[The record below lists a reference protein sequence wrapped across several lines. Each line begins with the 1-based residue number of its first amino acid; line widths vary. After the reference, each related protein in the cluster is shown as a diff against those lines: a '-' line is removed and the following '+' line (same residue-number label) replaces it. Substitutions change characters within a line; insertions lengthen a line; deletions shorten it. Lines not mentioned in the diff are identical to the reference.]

1 MAPRSGFA
9 SGSVMN
15 FAENAHCGHV
25 MSSLRQQQEKGR
37 FCDIVLHVEG
47 RQYRAHRSVLASC
60 SPYFDSILRMRKVAV
75 EQLSVSC
82 RNHAAFQS
90 LLRYMYS
97 GCISIHRGNVAE
109 LLQLANHFLIFKL
122 KNYCAEYLEHNLNL
136 ANCLAL
142 KELAEAHN
150 VPTLLK
156 AVASFVSENVEEV
169 LSDPRLLRLDRERF
183 VAFISDR
190 KLCLPQGAP
199 MLNLVTRWV
208 SHDLEEREGW
218 LRLLLTFIDWPSVDR
233 DTLAACLSGDPVF
246 KLSRRCLHFLFETL
260 ESNMIEAPR
269 CPRADDRERLRKEFA
284 VQESSDLEGFMNI
297 AVSAAIEALCAEMS
311 GEARDS
317 PGAARSADEED
328 DEDTLSSD
336 DCGELLDGDDDVIL
350 GLDEGVHHLHQRP
363 PPVDDN
369 STEGESEEKHHIL
382 RNLLVGKS
390 DVVKASETDGTT
402 DDSSNGPPGRTS
414 SSSVWKEGVKCE
426 HCSYVGYGAARLE
439 QHVTR
444 VHAKDITYQCTLCAF
459 SCKWNR
465 EYYTHMKGHFS
476 RDGQAP
482 YQCDA
487 CSYKCERIQ
496 LLLLH
501 RMRHT
506 DERPFHCGACD
517 YRCRQKTNL
526 VAHMRS
532 HTGERPFVCDLC
544 GRAFALKCTLEQH
557 LQSHRD
563 DRPYLCDVCGFT
575 AKYQSHL
582 ISHRRLHTGNV
593 FRCQFAGCAYV
604 SPKRSQL
611 EAHTRTHTAVRS
623 HVCAVCGRAF
633 IERSHLV
640 RHERIHLDDKP
651 FKCRECDYSSSRRD
665 KLKEHHEKH
674 HGENATAKVP
684 YRPRGKGGGA
694 SSGNNNNSAA
704 QMLIDSAHLNFD
716 DPYASADS
724 QLDPNDPENRFLVVQ
739 MQASGLSMSQIQAL
753 QSQSSLDDSSGMMFA
768 DQQSP
773 LLDAQ
778 LGDLGVET
786 PDEVLSVTL
795 NEPLSSSAE
804 IGAGTAAEL
813 NNLNS
818 FMAFF

>member
-1 MAPRSGFA
+1 M
-9 SGSVMN
+9 
-15 FAENAHCGHV
+15 
-25 MSSLRQQQEKGR
+25 
-37 FCDIVLHVEG
+37 D
-47 RQYRAHRSVLASC
+47 
-60 SPYFDSILRMRKVAV
+60 
-75 EQLSVSC
+75 
-82 RNHAAFQS
+82 
-90 LLRYMYS
+90 
-97 GCISIHRGNVAE
+97 
-109 LLQLANHFLIFKL
+109 
-122 KNYCAEYLEHNLNL
+122 
-136 ANCLAL
+136 
-142 KELAEAHN
+142 
-150 VPTLLK
+150 
-156 AVASFVSENVEEV
+156 
-169 LSDPRLLRLDRERF
+169 
-183 VAFISDR
+183 
-190 KLCLPQGAP
+190 
-199 MLNLVTRWV
+199 
-208 SHDLEEREGW
+208 
-218 LRLLLTFIDWPSVDR
+218 
-233 DTLAACLSGDPVF
+233 
-246 KLSRRCLHFLFETL
+246 
-260 ESNMIEAPR
+260 
-269 CPRADDRERLRKEFA
+269 
-284 VQESSDLEGFMNI
+284 
-297 AVSAAIEALCAEMS
+297 
-311 GEARDS
+311 
-317 PGAARSADEED
+317 ED

-336 DCGELLDGDDDVIL
+336 DCGEILDGDEDGIL
-350 GLDEGVHHLHQRP
+350 GLDDSVHSLHERP
-363 PPVDDN
+363 PPADDN
-369 STEGESEEKHHIL
+369 STEGEGEEKHHIL

-390 DVVKASETDGTT
+390 DAAKASETDSTA
-402 DDSSNGPPGRTS
+402 DDSCNGPLSKTAS
-414 SSSVWKEGVKCE
+414 SIWKEGVKCE

-439 QHVTR
+439 QHVMR
-444 VHAKDITYQCTLCAF
+444 VHAKDNTYQCNLCSF

-465 EYYTHMKGHFS
+465 EYYTHVKAHFS
-476 RDGQAP
+476 VNGQAP
-482 YQCDA
+482 YQCDT
-487 CSYKCERIQ
+487 CPYKCERIQ

-526 VAHMRS
+526 VVHMRS

-593 FRCQFAGCAYV
+593 FRCQFAGCTYV

-684 YRPRGKGGGA
+684 YRPRGKGGGGA
-694 SSGNNNNSAA
+694 SGNNSSGAA

-716 DPYASADS
+716 DTYASTDS
-724 QLDPNDPENRFLVVQ
+724 QLDPNDPESRFLVVQ

-778 LGDLGVET
+778 LGDLGVDA
-786 PDEVLSVTL
+786 PDEVLSVAL
-795 NEPLSSSAE
+795 DEPLNSSAE
-804 IGAGTAAEL
+804 IGASAAEL